1 METMMRETTVTRKW
15 IPSAL
20 WIDSGELPSFE
31 ARDHARCYSRPY
43 DRSEDGPTDGYS
55 IKYVRA
61 DNFDAL
67 VAALED
73 EFEAL
78 YVWLSNQNNAKPEV
92 IEGMLISRQKI
103 ADVLRQ
109 VRDSR

>member
-31 ARDHARCYSRPY
+31 ARDYARCYSRPY
-43 DRSEDGPTDGYS
+43 DRSEDGPTDGCS

-67 VAALED
+67 VAALEQAQQTIN
-73 EFEAL
+73 ELTWNKKITGKTRER
-78 YVWLSNQNNAKPEV
+78 LSRVAEHAGK
-92 IEGMLISRQKI
+92 
-103 ADVLRQ
+103 VLSKARE
-109 VRDSR
+109 